1 VDPKELRKMDTVLD
15 NRKDGVWICKAMK
28 EGSEYV
34 QNTWCE
40 NSQKT
45 IKIRYVNK
53 GNTYSSNKS
62 I

>member
-1 VDPKELRKMDTVLD
+1 MDTVLD

-28 EGSEYV
+28 EGSECV